1 MAHLPLF
8 GIAESYCTDPDE
20 PLFVSEFEPN
30 LQRRDTWQDTC
41 AHVESGGGQMET
53 PRVLLVDDSRV
64 VQKIVEMTLWR
75 ERIEVVTA
83 SDGLGALA
91 SVADAQPDLML
102 LDILLP
108 HLDGYQVC
116 QVVRHH
122 QDYRDL
128 PILLLSGKDRVVDRV
143 RGRLVGSTD
152 YISKPFD
159 PAELLWTVKR
169 YLYTPMVWERAARR
183 EQRVRPA
190 PKHWWQ
196 R

>member
-1 MAHLPLF
+1 
-8 GIAESYCTDPDE
+8 
-20 PLFVSEFEPN
+20 
-30 LQRRDTWQDTC
+30 
-41 AHVESGGGQMET
+41 MET

-64 VQKIVEMTLWR
+64 VRKIVEMTLWR

-91 SVADAQPDLML
+91 GVADAQPDLML

-108 HLDGYQVC
+108 LMDGYQIC

-128 PILLLSGKDRVVDRV
+128 PILLLSGKDSVVDRV
-143 RGRLVGSTD
+143 RGRLAGSTD

-169 YLYTPMVWERAARR
+169 YLYTPTVWERMARR
-183 EQRVRPA
+183 EQRIRPA
-190 PKHWWQ
+190 PKRWWQ

>member
-1 MAHLPLF
+1 MMHLPLF
-8 GIAESYCTDPDE
+8 VIDEQYRTAPDE
-20 PLFVSEFEPN
+20 PLFVSEFKPD
-30 LQRRDTWQDTC
+30 LQRSDTARMWRARD
-41 AHVESGGGQMET
+41 GRMET
-53 PRVLLVDDSRV
+53 PQVLLVDDSRV
-64 VQKIVEMTLWR
+64 VRKIVEMTLWR

-83 SDGLGALA
+83 TDGLGALA

-108 HLDGYQVC
+108 HMDGYQVC

-128 PILLLSGKDRVVDRV
+128 PVVLLSGKDSVVDRM
-143 RGRLVGSTD
+143 RGRLAGSTD

-159 PAELLWTVKR
+159 PAELVWTVKR
-169 YLYTPMVWERAARR
+169 YLYAPAVWKRAARR

-190 PKHWWQ
+190 PKRWWQ

>member
-1 MAHLPLF
+1 MGMRAW
-8 GIAESYCTDPDE
+8 
-20 PLFVSEFEPN
+20 SE
-30 LQRRDTWQDTC
+30 R
-41 AHVESGGGQMET
+41 GGGSMET

-64 VQKIVEMTLWR
+64 VRKIVEMTLWR

-91 SVADAQPDLML
+91 TVADAQPDLML

-108 HLDGYQVC
+108 HMDGYQVC

-122 QDYRDL
+122 PDFRDL
-128 PILLLSGKDRVVDRV
+128 PILLLSGKDSVVDRV
-143 RGRLVGSTD
+143 RGRLAGSTD

-159 PAELLWTVKR
+159 PAELVWTVKR
-169 YLYTPMVWERAARR
+169 YLSTPTVWERAARR

-190 PKHWWQ
+190 PKRWWQ

>member
-1 MAHLPLF
+1 
-8 GIAESYCTDPDE
+8 
-20 PLFVSEFEPN
+20 
-30 LQRRDTWQDTC
+30 
-41 AHVESGGGQMET
+41 MET

-64 VQKIVEMTLWR
+64 VRKIVEMTLWR

-91 SVADAQPDLML
+91 AVSDTQPDLML

-108 HLDGYQVC
+108 RMDGYQVC

-128 PILLLSGKDRVVDRV
+128 PILLLSGKDSLVDRV
-143 RGRLVGSTD
+143 RGRMAGSTD

-159 PAELLWTVKR
+159 TAELVWTVKR
-169 YLYTPMVWERAARR
+169 YLMTPAVWERAARR
-183 EQRVRPA
+183 NWGAPPA

>member
-1 MAHLPLF
+1 
-8 GIAESYCTDPDE
+8 
-20 PLFVSEFEPN
+20 
-30 LQRRDTWQDTC
+30 
-41 AHVESGGGQMET
+41 MET

-64 VQKIVEMTLWR
+64 VRKIVEMTLWR

-108 HLDGYQVC
+108 HMDGYQVC

-128 PILLLSGKDRVVDRV
+128 PILLLSGKDSVIDRM
-143 RGRLVGSTD
+143 RGRLAGSTD

-159 PAELLWTVKR
+159 PAKLVWTVKR
-169 YLYTPMVWERAARR
+169 YLSTPTVWERAARR
-183 EQRVRPA
+183 EQGLPPA
-190 PKHWWQ
+190 PKRWWQ